1 LHGVK
6 HLIKGDASMR
16 KSGGYPSRLK
26 NGTSPESRIQPAG
39 EMKKNAIRETI
50 FILFAIVALILGIVN
65 TCSYV
70 HLRNKLQK
78 GFIRIESPQ
87 VKKSPPPKQTKK
99 RPIAPETSS
108 TSIPLEAVPV
118 VEGPPELGTSLE
130 TIPPAKKR

>member
-1 LHGVK
+1 
-6 HLIKGDASMR
+6 M
-16 KSGGYPSRLK
+16 K
-26 NGTSPESRIQPAG
+26 NGTYPESRIQPAG
-39 EMKKNAIRETI
+39 EMKKSTIRETI
-50 FILFAIVALILGIVN
+50 FILFAIAALILGIVN

-70 HLRNKLQK
+70 HLKNKLQK

-87 VKKSPPPKQTKK
+87 VKKSPPKQAKK

-130 TIPPAKKR
+130 TIPPTKKR